1 MKERQE
7 REYIRSQVP
16 LCHIIREEIFLLIF
30 QNIAKYI
37 KYPELNRGKF
47 SVV

>member
-7 REYIRSQVP
+7 REYIRSQAP
-16 LCHIIREEIFLLIF
+16 LFHIIREEIFLLIF

-47 SVV
+47 SII